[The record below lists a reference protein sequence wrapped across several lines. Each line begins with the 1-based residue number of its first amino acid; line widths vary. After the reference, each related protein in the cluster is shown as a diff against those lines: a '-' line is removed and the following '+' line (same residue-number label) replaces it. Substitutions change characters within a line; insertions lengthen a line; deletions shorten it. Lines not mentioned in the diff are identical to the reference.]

1 MSNKKCTAAGF
12 EPATSRAGHLYY
24 NHYATNPE
32 SRNLRAIN
40 YMILCNFVSN
50 RLSNLRKLHQTCSN
64 LISNLMWF
72 DIKSR
77 RKFHR
82 PRQFC
87 VKPRECAPF
96 QTWVETPISDVI
108 AGLKSRCVAKSVCW
122 WRGGV
127 YICSSPIQT
136 DRLVVLIFFMEVLL

>member
-1 MSNKKCTAAGF
+1 MSNKKCTAAGL
-12 EPATSRAGHLYY
+12 EPATSRGGHRHY

-32 SRNLRAIN
+32 SRILHAIN
-40 YMILCNFVSN
+40 YMTLCNFVSN

-82 PRQFC
+82 PRQWF
-87 VKPRECAPF
+87 VKSRECATF

-108 AGLKSRCVAKSVCW
+108 AGLKSRVSQKFDGPPK
-122 WRGGV
+122 GGV
-127 YICSSPIQT
+127 YLPALGSL
-136 DRLVVLIFFMEVLL
+136 RHLLVH